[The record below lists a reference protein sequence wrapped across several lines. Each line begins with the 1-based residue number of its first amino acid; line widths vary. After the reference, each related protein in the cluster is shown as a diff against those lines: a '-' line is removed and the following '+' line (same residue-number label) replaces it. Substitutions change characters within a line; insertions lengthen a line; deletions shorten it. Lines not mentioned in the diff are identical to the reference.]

1 MNLNFK
7 NIIIQQMTSTETE
20 ENIDFKYSNA
30 YREFEPLFETLCNKV
45 GIKKKIVL
53 IISRDTTK
61 FGHFTTYAIYDEKH
75 HEINISANY
84 FRRGA
89 VELLNT
95 FLHELVH
102 AINFQNGIK
111 DTSRNGYYHN
121 KHFKKTSEKFG
132 MYYISEN
139 EDKKHGYSNTKFTD
153 ESIRQWSEELD
164 IITNILKNLDVAEEP
179 KKVKIIKK
187 KKGYQCVECD
197 KVFDTVFIKQ
207 SILDNIQCICGGKIQ
222 KE

>member
-1 MNLNFK
+1 
-7 NIIIQQMTSTETE
+7 MTSTETE

-45 GIKKKIVL
+45 GIKKKLVL

-61 FGHFTTYAIYDEKH
+61 FGHFTTYPIYDNEKN

-84 FRRGA
+84 FKKGA

-111 DTSRNGYYHN
+111 DTSRNGHYHN
-121 KHFKKTSEKFG
+121 KHFRKTSEKFG
-132 MYYISEN
+132 MYYIATK
-139 EDKKHGYSNTKFTD
+139 EDTTHGFSNTKFTD
-153 ESIRQWSEELD
+153 DSIKQWTEELNT
-164 IITNILKNLDVAEEP
+164 ITNILQKIDIAEVS
-179 KKVKIIKK
+179 KKVKIVKK
-187 KKGYQCVECD
+187 KKGFKCVGCERI
-197 KVFDTVFIKQ
+197 FDTLQAKK
-207 SILDNIQCICGGKIQ
+207 SILLYIRCECGGKLQ